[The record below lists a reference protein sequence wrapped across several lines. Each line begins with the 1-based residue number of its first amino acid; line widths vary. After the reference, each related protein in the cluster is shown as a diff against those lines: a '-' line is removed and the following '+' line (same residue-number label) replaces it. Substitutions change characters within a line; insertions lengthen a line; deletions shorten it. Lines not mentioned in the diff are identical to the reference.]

1 MPARKLLTM
10 ALIFGMLLGY
20 GWQSIVTSIAFD
32 GIYFLAKKLKNFS
45 LWIREKAN
53 KIIHIN

>member
-20 GWQSIVTSIAFD
+20 GWQSIVTSIVLR
-32 GIYFLAKKLKNFS
+32 GIYLLIKKMVHFFQWVVEKLK
-45 LWIREKAN
+45 
-53 KIIHIN
+53 KIIRFN